1 MYHTDK
7 KPTFGHQVAKLCC
20 IIFYIQVITTSKKD
34 VSKSPMKDNNKR
46 QCTAKLNID
55 EAVSA
60 EVFEFNQ

>member
-1 MYHTDK
+1 MLYYFLD
-7 KPTFGHQVAKLCC
+7 
-20 IIFYIQVITTSKKD
+20 IQVIITSKKD